1 MLSLAV
7 RIAQSLYLDKSDP
20 PFQVTPLEHEM
31 RSRLWHLISL
41 LDVQASFDRG
51 LAPMLH
57 ADCLKSQAIPAL
69 DFLDYLLPLDDEDSL
84 FSESTSLADPRFLM
98 VMAEATRAF
107 RSLDL
112 TVGTYPNF
120 IGMDVHSRLQTA
132 ATFQQGSQAILN
144 GFNLVKTPSHLFLEK
159 IASVTYL
166 FLQLIAVQP
175 VEPNQ
180 NSRSS
185 RCPENQNNSLSLAVN
200 FLRALKD
207 LYLNPQVEPFRWY
220 VRLFVP
226 WHPFAVAMEQ
236 VCTCYDS
243 SLQAYYYPLIID
255 LYSSLQGLMGD
266 THHKILQQ
274 PLQRFIDLPQ
284 TCMNPALFDNPLTP
298 DFLSSY

>member
-112 TVGTYPNF
+112 TVGTYPDF
-120 IGMDVHSRLQTA
+120 IGMDVHSRLQMAT
-132 ATFQQGSQAILN
+132 TFQQGSQAILN
-144 GFNLVKTPSHLFLEK
+144 GSNLVKTPPHLFLEK

-175 VEPNQ
+175 VEPNH

-185 RCPENQNNSLSLAVN
+185 RCPENQSISLSLAIN

-207 LYLNPQVEPFRWY
+207 LYLNSQVKPFRWY
-220 VRLFVP
+220 IQLFVP
-226 WHPFAVAMEQ
+226 WHAFVVAMEQ

-243 SLQAYYYPLIID
+243 SLQAYYYPLITE

-284 TCMNPALFDNPLTP
+284 TCMNPTLFDNPLTP
-298 DFLSSY
+298 DFLSLY